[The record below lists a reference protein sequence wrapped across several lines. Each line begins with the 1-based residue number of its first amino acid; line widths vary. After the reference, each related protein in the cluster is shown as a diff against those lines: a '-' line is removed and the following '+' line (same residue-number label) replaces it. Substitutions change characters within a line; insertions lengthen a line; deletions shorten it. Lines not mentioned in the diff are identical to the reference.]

1 MVGITIIRINVYEWY
16 GSGLTKHFQIKT
28 GFNVE
33 ISKQAHPAET
43 MG

>member
-1 MVGITIIRINVYEWY
+1 MVGITIIRINVDEWY
-16 GSGLTKHFQIKT
+16 ESGLTKHFENKIV
-28 GFNVE
+28 FNVQ